1 MTYTL
6 PDTTAA
12 AVLAA
17 VDALTT
23 RGRIVARPTIAEESG
38 VSERT
43 VRRAVLVLIAR
54 GELEEPRH
62 GILRRPVAA
71 KPAESKNLAAT
82 MPSLE
87 RVCAALNA
95 PAALQREALAAG
107 RAHPLGLR
115 RSRREA

>member
-1 MTYTL
+1 MSYTL

-17 VDALTT
+17 VDALAS

-43 VRRAVLVLIAR
+43 VRRAVLVLIER

-62 GILRRPVAA
+62 GHLRRPVAA
-71 KPAESKNLAAT
+71 KPSESKNPTAT
-82 MPSLE
+82 MPSLAH
-87 RVCAALNA
+87 VVDALNVATVSRWGVLRGWCAMRGA
-95 PAALQREALAAG
+95 PR
-107 RAHPLGLR
+107 
-115 RSRREA
+115 

>member
-23 RGRIVARPTIAEESG
+23 RGRIVARPTIAEEAG

-43 VRRAVLVLIAR
+43 VRRAVLVLIGR

-71 KPAESKNLAAT
+71 KPAESKNLAAAA
-82 MPSLE
+82 PDLE

-95 PAALQREALAAG
+95 PAVLQREALAAG
-107 RAHPLGLR
+107 RTPAIGR
-115 RSRREA
+115 WRKE

>member
-1 MTYTL
+1 VTYTL

-17 VDALTT
+17 VDALTA

-43 VRRAVLVLIAR
+43 VRRAVGVLIGR
-54 GELEEPRH
+54 GELEEYRH
-62 GILRRPVAA
+62 GHLRRPVAA
-71 KPAESKNLAAT
+71 KSAESRNLAAT
-82 MPSLE
+82 LPDLA
-87 RVCAALNA
+87 RVCDALNG
-95 PAALQREALAAG
+95 PAVLQRVALAAG

-115 RSRREA
+115 RTK

>member
-17 VDALTT
+17 VDALTA
-23 RGRIVARPTIAEESG
+23 RGRIVARPTIAEETG

-43 VRRAVLVLIAR
+43 VRRAVLALIGR
-54 GELEEPRH
+54 GDLEEPRH

-71 KPAESKNLAAT
+71 KSAQSPNLAAT
-82 MPSLE
+82 MPSLAH
-87 RVCAALNA
+87 VVDALNVVTEMERA
-95 PAALQREALAAG
+95 VLARRGRTPALG
-107 RAHPLGLR
+107 RWR
-115 RSRREA
+115 KK

>member
-6 PDTTAA
+6 PETTAA
-12 AVLAA
+12 AILAA
-17 VDALTT
+17 VDALAA

-43 VRRAVLVLIAR
+43 VRRAVLVLIGR

-71 KPAESKNLAAT
+71 KPAESANLAA
-82 MPSLE
+82 MPDLA
-87 RVCAALNA
+87 RVCDALNG
-95 PAALQREALAAG
+95 PAVLQRVALAAG
-107 RAHPLGLR
+107 REHPLGLR
-115 RSRREA
+115 RTK

>member
-12 AVLAA
+12 AILAA
-17 VDALTT
+17 VDALAS

-43 VRRAVLVLIAR
+43 VRRAVLVLIGR

-71 KPAESKNLAAT
+71 KSAEVPNLAAT
-82 MPSLE
+82 LPDLE
-87 RVCAALNA
+87 RVALALNA
-95 PAALQREALAAG
+95 RAEMERALLARRGRTPAMG
-107 RAHPLGLR
+107 RWR
-115 RSRREA
+115 KK